1 MNTQIKS
8 ILPLAAIA
16 GLALTAVP
24 AHAATMIDGSGITA
38 TTSTVNAGY
47 GAPNVVVDGTGLT
60 AGVHSTTGST
70 MWFTGNA
77 KAYGAWISFD
87 LGSNVVLDSIQIWNS
102 STLTQLGINQV
113 DIYVATVAIPGA
125 ITGSSGSEANTGT
138 GADWTLIGTNV
149 NFLRDLSSP
158 SNNTGFDLETQ
169 VGNIL
174 PSTAVR
180 HVRFEVDSNFN
191 GTNSNYAGLSEV
203 QFFEAD
209 AVPEPSTTALIG
221 LGGLALILR
230 RRK

>member
-24 AHAATMIDGSGITA
+24 AHAATMIVGSGITA

-149 NFLRDLSSP
+149 NFLQAPSSG
-158 SNNTGFDLETQ
+158 NTGFDLETQ

-191 GTNSNYAGLSEV
+191 GANTNYAGLSEV
-203 QFFEAD
+203 QFF
-209 AVPEPSTTALIG
+209 AVPEPSTTALLG

>member
-1 MNTQIKS
+1 MKMNKS
-8 ILPLAAIA
+8 IKTIAAIA

-60 AGVHSTTGST
+60 SGVHSTANST

-102 STLTQLGINQV
+102 STLTELGINQV

-125 ITGSSGSEANTGT
+125 VTGSSGSEANTGT

-149 NFLRDLSSP
+149 NFLQAPSSG
-158 SNNTGFDLETQ
+158 NTGFDLETQ